1 MIGRQI
7 DSVRLRTPASV
18 FVRRGVLVVLA
29 VLPLAVGCGGR
40 ASGPLRVAARGE
52 VRVDDVPLKA
62 GVIRFVPQA
71 KGPVAL
77 TTIKDGRFA
86 LSAADGPALGKNSI
100 EIVAVPMANPLEGA
114 TDIRKAW
121 TDYAKAKQGPPVET
135 AVPAKYN
142 QRTTLSVE
150 VSAKGPNT
158 FDFQLA
164 SQ

>member
-7 DSVRLRTPASV
+7 DSVRLRMPASV
-18 FVRRGVLVVLA
+18 SVRRGVLIVLA
-29 VLPLAVGCGGR
+29 VLPLAVGCGGHGS
-40 ASGPLRVAARGE
+40 APLRVAAHGE

-77 TTIKDGRFA
+77 TTIKDGRFT
-86 LSAADGPALGKNSI
+86 LSAANGPALGKNSI
-100 EIVAVPMANPLEGA
+100 EIVAAPAANPLEGA
-114 TDIRKAW
+114 TDIRAAW
-121 TDYAKAKQGPPVET
+121 TNYAKAKQAPLVET

>member
-1 MIGRQI
+1 MIGKQI
-7 DSVRLRTPASV
+7 DLLRLRRPAAV
-18 FVRRGVLVVLA
+18 FARRGVLFVLA
-29 VLPLAVGCGGR
+29 VLPLTVGCGGG
-40 ASGPLRVAARGE
+40 ASGHSRAAAQGE

-62 GVIRFVPQA
+62 GVIRFVPQK

-100 EIVAVPMANPLEGA
+100 EIVAAPATNPLEGA
-114 TDIRKAW
+114 TDIRAAW
-121 TDYAKAKQGPPVET
+121 TNYAKAKQAPPVET

-142 QRTTLSVE
+142 QRSTLSVE

>member
-1 MIGRQI
+1 MLRRQI
-7 DSVRLRTPASV
+7 DSVRLRLPVAVSA
-18 FVRRGVLVVLA
+18 RRGVVIALA
-29 VLPLAVGCGGR
+29 VLPLAAGCGGR
-40 ASGPLRVAARGE
+40 ASGPSRAAAHGE

-86 LSAADGPALGKNSI
+86 LSAANGPVLGTNSI
-100 EIVAVPMANPLEGA
+100 EIVAAPAANPLAGA
-114 TDIRKAW
+114 TDIRAAW
-121 TDYAKAKQGPPVET
+121 TNYAKTKQGPPVDT

-142 QRTTLSVE
+142 QRSTLSVE

-164 SQ
+164 SH

>member
-1 MIGRQI
+1 MNGTLMNSISI
-7 DSVRLRTPASV
+7 
-18 FVRRGVLVVLA
+18 RRAIIVALA
-29 VLPLAVGCGGR
+29 ALPLAVGCGGR
-40 ASGPLRVAARGE
+40 GREPMRVAAHGE

-71 KGPVAL
+71 KGPVAR

-86 LSAADGPALGKNSI
+86 LSATDGPALGENSI
-100 EIVAVPMANPLEGA
+100 EIVAAPAANPLEGA
-114 TDIRKAW
+114 TDIRAAW
-121 TDYAKAKQGPPVET
+121 TAYAKAKQGPPVET
-135 AVPAKYN
+135 PVRTKYN

>member
-1 MIGRQI
+1 MIGKQI
-7 DSVRLRTPASV
+7 DSVRLWTPASV
-18 FVRRGVLVVLA
+18 SARHGVLVLLA

-40 ASGPLRVAARGE
+40 GSAPLRVAAYGE
-52 VRVDDVPLKA
+52 VRVNDVPLKA

-86 LSAADGPALGKNSI
+86 LSSANGPALGKNSI
-100 EIVAVPMANPLEGA
+100 EIVAAPATNPLEGA
-114 TDIRKAW
+114 TDIRAAW
-121 TDYAKAKQGPPVET
+121 TNYAKTKQPPPVET

>member
-1 MIGRQI
+1 MPGEQI
-7 DSVRLRTPASV
+7 DSVRLRLRAALSARRSV
-18 FVRRGVLVVLA
+18 VVVLA

-40 ASGPLRVAARGE
+40 ASGPSRVAAHGE
-52 VRVDDVPLKA
+52 VRVGDEPLKA

-86 LSAADGPALGKNSI
+86 LSAANGPVLGKNSVA
-100 EIVAVPMANPLEGA
+100 IVAAPAANPLEGA
-114 TDIRKAW
+114 TDIRAAW
-121 TDYAKAKQGPPVET
+121 TNYARAKQGPPVET

-142 QRTTLSVE
+142 QRSTLSVE
-150 VSAKGPNT
+150 VSAKGPNA

-164 SQ
+164 NQ